1 MQFSSSNTHELTL
14 LLEQIDKKK
23 IVTKIFCESF
33 VLVQNESSNLSCKQ
47 PKLFVNRLLVKE
59 PLGELKL
66 MVLKINKQCGITI
79 LTFSL

>member
-1 MQFSSSNTHELTL
+1 MQFSFSNVHELTL
-14 LLEQIDKKK
+14 LIEQIDKK
-23 IVTKIFCESF
+23 IVTRILCESF

-47 PKLFVNRLLVKE
+47 PKLFVNRPMVKE
-59 PLGELKL
+59 PLGELKI